1 MNWKKPTSAPY
12 WPRPELWTRRPKRW
26 ASMLRPC
33 IANASSTTCEQH
45 PMKLAMKLR
54 TRLFLSISAL
64 ITVALL
70 GLLLGLVSVMQMAK
84 SQEALIKHNFV
95 TLDLGLKLRQNLG
108 DQLVMMLNE
117 QPDRNA
123 LQQAQEQFRELLA
136 QGVEH
141 DAQNSIDTGFDQAR
155 VDYQQFLQ
163 TYQQNRDG
171 APSLR
176 DDAALSDSF
185 NKLRNGLLAAH
196 KQALTNINEAE
207 SNSRERALWVAAL
220 LGLVGIAVLGIGF
233 ITAHGIAR
241 RFGAPIEA
249 LAKAADNIGQ
259 GNFEVTLPISSAAEM
274 NLLTRRFGIMA
285 EALRQ
290 HQATNIDELLAGQQ
304 RLQAVLDSIDDG
316 LLMIDRQG
324 RLEHLNPVAQ
334 RQLGWDEDRLGQGLG
349 EALQRPELD
358 EQLYL
363 TLRGG
368 TLDRAPDDLSV
379 EVDGETRLLTYSL
392 TPVSHTKG
400 HILGAVMVLHDVTE
414 QRAFERVRSEFV
426 LRASHE
432 LRTPVTGMHMAFG
445 LLQER
450 VHFPTESRE
459 ADLLNTVNEEMQ
471 RLMQLIN
478 DLLNFS
484 RYQNGLQ
491 KLTLGPCDVSEMLN
505 NARQRF
511 ADQAEEQNI
520 VIVVEIQ
527 EPLPHLHADHT
538 QLDRVLD
545 NLLDNALRHTPQN
558 GLIRLQARRHGERV
572 IISVED
578 NGEGIAYGQQGRIF
592 EPFVQVGRKK
602 GGAGLGLA
610 LCKEIVQLHG
620 GRMGVYSR
628 PTQGTQFYMAL
639 PL

>member
-1 MNWKKPTSAPY
+1 
-12 WPRPELWTRRPKRW
+12 
-26 ASMLRPC
+26 
-33 IANASSTTCEQH
+33 
-45 PMKLAMKLR
+45 MKLAMKLR

-64 ITVALL
+64 ITVALF
-70 GLLLGLVSVMQMAK
+70 GLLLGLVSVMQMAG
-84 SQEALIKHNFV
+84 SQEALVRNNFV
-95 TLDLGLKLRQNLG
+95 TLDLGLKLRQTLG
-108 DQLVMMLNE
+108 DQLIIMLSQ
-117 QPDRNA
+117 QPDSQAFDASKQRYFE
-123 LQQAQEQFRELLA
+123 LLEEGIAQEPAIDGSEYGFKKAKADYLSFIQAYEVSPDPAHVLSGNDELT
-136 QGVEH
+136 EK
-141 DAQNSIDTGFDQAR
+141 
-155 VDYQQFLQ
+155 
-163 TYQQNRDG
+163 
-171 APSLR
+171 
-176 DDAALSDSF
+176 F
-185 NKLRNGLLAAH
+185 NELRNGL
-196 KQALTNINEAE
+196 INEHKRALDNIGATE
-207 SNSRERALWVAAL
+207 RHARERALLIAGL
-220 LGLVGIAVLGIGF
+220 LGLVGLAVLIIGF
-233 ITAHGIAR
+233 VTAHAIAR
-241 RFGAPIEA
+241 RFGEPIEA
-249 LAKAADNIGQ
+249 LAQAADNIGQ
-259 GNFEVTLPISSAAEM
+259 GNFDVTLPVSSAVEL
-274 NLLTRRFGIMA
+274 NQLTRRFGIMA
-285 EALRQ
+285 EALRE

-324 RLEHLNPVAQ
+324 HLEHLNPVAQ

-349 EALQRPELD
+349 TALQRPELD
-358 EQLYL
+358 DQLQL
-363 TLRGG
+363 VLRGG
-368 TLDRAPDDLSV
+368 TLERAPEDLNI

-392 TPVSHTKG
+392 TPVSHTQG

-445 LLQER
+445 LFRER
-450 VHFPTESRE
+450 AHFPQDSRE
-459 ADLLNTVNEEMQ
+459 ADLLDTVNEEMQ

-491 KLTLGPCDVSEMLN
+491 KLSLAPCSIEDLLEQAQLRFTSGAEEKGIELLVEVQGPLP
-505 NARQRF
+505 RLQ
-511 ADQAEEQNI
+511 ADQ
-520 VIVVEIQ
+520 
-527 EPLPHLHADHT
+527 P

-545 NLLDNALRHTPQN
+545 NLIDNALRHTSAG

-628 PTQGTQFYMAL
+628 PGQGTQFYMAL
-639 PL
+639 TV

>member
-1 MNWKKPTSAPY
+1 
-12 WPRPELWTRRPKRW
+12 
-26 ASMLRPC
+26 
-33 IANASSTTCEQH
+33 
-45 PMKLAMKLR
+45 MKFTMKLR

-84 SQEALIKHNFV
+84 SQEDLVRQNFL
-95 TLDLGLKLRQNLG
+95 TLDIGLKLRQNLG
-108 DQLVMMLNE
+108 DQLVMLLKDK
-117 QPDRNA
+117 PDEALLHQYQAQFQVLLDQGIDHDQQTNSHSSFEKARQDYAQFLKA
-123 LQQAQEQFRELLA
+123 LQ
-136 QGVEH
+136 
-141 DAQNSIDTGFDQAR
+141 DANDAENAMS
-155 VDYQQFLQ
+155 
-163 TYQQNRDG
+163 
-171 APSLR
+171 
-176 DDAALSDSF
+176 DDKAVTDAF
-185 NKLRNGLLAAH
+185 NALRNGLLDAH
-196 KQALTNINEAE
+196 RQALENISQAE
-207 SNSRERALWVAAL
+207 SASRTRALWVAAL
-220 LGLVGIAVLGIGF
+220 LGLVGLAVLAIGF

-249 LAKAADNIGQ
+249 LATAADKIGQ

-274 NLLTRRFGIMA
+274 NQLTRRFGIMA

-290 HQATNIDELLAGQQ
+290 HQVTNVDELLAGQQ

-334 RQLGWDEDRLGQGLG
+334 RQLGWEEGRLGQGLG

-363 TLRGG
+363 VLRGG
-368 TLDRAPDDLSV
+368 TLERAPEDLSI
-379 EVDGETRLLTYSL
+379 EIDGETRLLTYSL

-445 LLQER
+445 LLRER
-450 VHFPTESRE
+450 VHFAPDSRE
-459 ADLLNTVNEEMQ
+459 TDLLDTVNEEMQ

-491 KLTLGPCDVSEMLN
+491 KLTLAPCDVSELLTE
-505 NARQRF
+505 ARQRF
-511 ADQAEEQNI
+511 ADTALEQD
-520 VIVVEIQ
+520 VMVQLDMQ
-527 EPLPHLHADHT
+527 EPLPRLQADKA
-538 QLDRVLD
+538 QLERVLD
-545 NLLDNALRHTPQN
+545 NLLDNALRHTPQS
-558 GLIRLQARRHGERV
+558 GLIRLQARRHGERL

-578 NGEGIAYGQQGRIF
+578 NGEGIAYGQQARIF

-628 PTQGTQFYMAL
+628 PGQGTQFYMAL

>member
-1 MNWKKPTSAPY
+1 
-12 WPRPELWTRRPKRW
+12 
-26 ASMLRPC
+26 
-33 IANASSTTCEQH
+33 
-45 PMKLAMKLR
+45 MKLAMKLR

-70 GLLLGLVSVMQMAK
+70 GLLLGLVSVMQMAGT
-84 SQEALIKHNFV
+84 QEALVRNNFV
-95 TLDLGLKLRQNLG
+95 TLDLGLKLRQALG
-108 DQLVMMLNE
+108 DQLILLMAEKPDPAAFEASKQHYFQLLDEGIAHE
-117 QPDRNA
+117 QSGEGRPS
-123 LQQAQEQFRELLA
+123 
-136 QGVEH
+136 G
-141 DAQNSIDTGFDQAR
+141 
-155 VDYQQFLQ
+155 FLQ
-163 TYQQNRDG
+163 AKDDYLSFVQALDLSRD
-171 APSLR
+171 PSHVLSGNE
-176 DDAALSDSF
+176 ALTEKF
-185 NKLRNGLLAAH
+185 NVLRNGLIAEH
-196 KQALTNINEAE
+196 KHALDSINETQRQA
-207 SNSRERALWVAAL
+207 RDRALLIAGL
-220 LGLVGIAVLGIGF
+220 LGFVGLAVLIIGF
-233 ITAHGIAR
+233 VTAHAIAR

-249 LAKAADNIGQ
+249 LAQAADHIGQ

-274 NLLTRRFGIMA
+274 NQLTKRFGIMA

-316 LLMIDRQG
+316 LLMIDRDG
-324 RLEHLNPVAQ
+324 HLEHLNPVAQ
-334 RQLGWDEDRLGQGLG
+334 RQLGWDTNRLGQGLG
-349 EALQRPELD
+349 SALERPELD
-358 EQLYL
+358 QQLQL
-363 TLRGG
+363 VLRGG
-368 TLDRAPDDLSV
+368 TLERAPEDLSI
-379 EVDGETRLLTYSL
+379 EVDGESRLLTYSL
-392 TPVSHTKG
+392 TPVSHTQG

-445 LLQER
+445 LFRER
-450 VHFPTESRE
+450 THFAEDSRE
-459 ADLLNTVNEEMQ
+459 ADLLETVNEEMQ

-491 KLTLGPCDVSEMLN
+491 KLSLAPCSIEELLEQ
-505 NARQRF
+505 ARSRF
-511 ADQAEEQNI
+511 ADSAKEKGI
-520 VIVVEIQ
+520 DLLVEVQ
-527 EPLPHLHADHT
+527 GPLPWLQADQA
-538 QLDRVLD
+538 QLERVLD
-545 NLLDNALRHTPQN
+545 NLIDNALRHTGADGQ
-558 GLIRLQARRHGERV
+558 IRLQARRHGERV

-628 PTQGTQFYMAL
+628 PGQGTQFYMAL
-639 PL
+639 AV

>member
-1 MNWKKPTSAPY
+1 
-12 WPRPELWTRRPKRW
+12 
-26 ASMLRPC
+26 
-33 IANASSTTCEQH
+33 
-45 PMKLAMKLR
+45 MKLAMKLR

-84 SQEALIKHNFV
+84 TQEALIRNNFI
-95 TLDLGLKLRQNLG
+95 TLDLGLKLRQTLG
-108 DQLVMMLNE
+108 DQLIIMLNHN
-117 QPDRNA
+117 PDRAA
-123 LQQAQEQFRELLA
+123 LDESRQEYLALLD
-136 QGVEH
+136 QGIEH
-141 DAQNSIDTGFDQAR
+141 ERQNNVHNGFTQAR
-155 VDYQQFLQ
+155 DDYQKFFEAFE
-163 TYQQNRDG
+163 RADG
-171 APSLR
+171 TSTGINGNTELTHR
-176 DDAALSDSF
+176 F
-185 NKLRNGLLAAH
+185 NTLRNGLISEH
-196 KQALTNINEAE
+196 QQALNNINNIEHQA
-207 SNSRERALWVAAL
+207 RDRALLIAGL
-220 LGLVGIAVLGIGF
+220 LGLVGLAVLIIGF

-241 RFGAPIEA
+241 RFGGPIEA

-259 GNFEVTLPISSAAEM
+259 GNFDVTLPLSSAAEM

-285 EALRQ
+285 QALRE
-290 HQATNIDELLAGQQ
+290 HQATNVDELLAGQQ
-304 RLQAVLDSIDDG
+304 RLQSVLDSIDDG

-324 RLEHLNPVAQ
+324 HLEHLNPVAQ
-334 RQLGWDEDRLGQGLG
+334 RQLGWDEERLGQGLG
-349 EALQRPELD
+349 TALGRPELD
-358 EQLYL
+358 EQLQL
-363 TLRGG
+363 VLRGG
-368 TLDRAPDDLSV
+368 TLERAPEDLSI
-379 EVDGETRLLTYSL
+379 EVDGESRLLTYSL
-392 TPVSHTKG
+392 TPVSHPQG

-450 VHFPTESRE
+450 LRFPEESRE

-491 KLTLGPCDVSEMLN
+491 KLTLAPCILEELL
-505 NARQRF
+505 
-511 ADQAEEQNI
+511 DQARNRFLGAATAQDIELL
-520 VIVVEIQ
+520 VEIQ
-527 EPLPHLHADHT
+527 APLPRLHADRM
-538 QLDRVLD
+538 QLERVLD
-545 NLLDNALRHTPQN
+545 NLIDNALRHTAKG

-628 PTQGTQFYMAL
+628 PGQGTQFYLAL

>member
-1 MNWKKPTSAPY
+1 
-12 WPRPELWTRRPKRW
+12 
-26 ASMLRPC
+26 
-33 IANASSTTCEQH
+33 
-45 PMKLAMKLR
+45 MKLAMKLR

-70 GLLLGLVSVMQMAK
+70 GLLLGLVSVMQMAG
-84 SQEALIKHNFV
+84 SQDAVVRSNFV
-95 TLDLGLKLRQNLG
+95 SLDLGLKLRQTLG
-108 DQLVMMLNE
+108 DQLVIMLSEKPDPAAFEASKQHYFQLLDEGIAHE
-117 QPDRNA
+117 QVGDA
-123 LQQAQEQFRELLA
+123 VQYGFSQAKK
-136 QGVEH
+136 
-141 DAQNSIDTGFDQAR
+141 
-155 VDYQQFLQ
+155 DYLSFLQ
-163 TYQQNRDG
+163 
-171 APSLR
+171 AF
-176 DDAALSDSF
+176 SDSRGPTHVLSGNQVLTEKF
-185 NKLRNGLLAAH
+185 NALRNGLITEH
-196 KQALTNINEAE
+196 KRALDNINNTQRKA
-207 SNSRERALWVAAL
+207 RDRALLIAGL
-220 LGLVGIAVLGIGF
+220 LGFVGLAVLIIGF

-249 LAKAADNIGQ
+249 LAQAADNIGQ

-285 EALRQ
+285 EALRE
-290 HQATNIDELLAGQQ
+290 HQATNVDELLAGQQ

-324 RLEHLNPVAQ
+324 HLEHLNPVAQ
-334 RQLGWDEDRLGQGLG
+334 RQLGWDSDRLGQGLG
-349 EALQRPELD
+349 SALERPELD
-358 EQLYL
+358 EQLQL
-363 TLRGG
+363 VLRGG
-368 TLDRAPDDLSV
+368 TLERAPEDLAI
-379 EVDGETRLLTYSL
+379 EVDGESRLLTYSL
-392 TPVSHTKG
+392 TPVSHTQG

-445 LLQER
+445 LFRER
-450 VHFPTESRE
+450 AKFPEDSRE
-459 ADLLNTVNEEMQ
+459 ADLLDTVNEEMQ

-491 KLTLGPCDVSEMLN
+491 KLTLAPCSIEDLLAQAQDRFAATAAEKGIELLVEVQGPLP
-505 NARQRF
+505 RLQ
-511 ADQAEEQNI
+511 ADQA
-520 VIVVEIQ
+520 
-527 EPLPHLHADHT
+527 

-545 NLLDNALRHTPQN
+545 NLIDNAMRHTAADGQ
-558 GLIRLQARRHGERV
+558 IRLQARRHGERV

-628 PTQGTQFYMAL
+628 PGQGTQFYMAL
-639 PL
+639 AV

>member
-1 MNWKKPTSAPY
+1 
-12 WPRPELWTRRPKRW
+12 
-26 ASMLRPC
+26 
-33 IANASSTTCEQH
+33 
-45 PMKLAMKLR
+45 MKLAMKLR

-70 GLLLGLVSVMQMAK
+70 GLLLGLVSVMQMART
-84 SQEALIKHNFV
+84 QESLIQHNFAI
-95 TLDLGLKLRQNLG
+95 LDLGLKLRQNLG
-108 DQLVMMLNE
+108 DQLVLMTGANR
-117 QPDRNA
+117 D
-123 LQQAQEQFRELLA
+123 QAELERIQSQFEELLEEGSV
-136 QGVEH
+136 Q
-141 DAQNSIDTGFDQAR
+141 DTQQNVRNGFEKTKGDYRQFIDTWKQYGNDVRGIRGVPQ
-155 VDYQQFLQ
+155 
-163 TYQQNRDG
+163 
-171 APSLR
+171 
-176 DDAALSDSF
+176 LSDSF
-185 NKLRNGLLAAH
+185 DNLRNGLLAVH
-196 KQALTNINEAE
+196 RKALENISSAE
-207 SNSRERALWVAAL
+207 INSRDRALWIAGL
-220 LGLVGIAVLGIGF
+220 LGLVGLAVLCIGF
-233 ITAHGIAR
+233 VTAHGIAR

-249 LAKAADNIGQ
+249 LAKAADRIGE
-259 GNFEVTLPISSAAEM
+259 GDYEVTLPISSAAEM

-324 RLEHLNPVAQ
+324 HLEHLNPVAQ
-334 RQLGWDEDRLGQGLG
+334 RQLGWDESRLGQSLG
-349 EALQRPELD
+349 DALGRPELD
-358 EQLYL
+358 EQLHL
-363 TLRGG
+363 VLRGG
-368 TLDRAPDDLSV
+368 TLERAPEDLAI
-379 EVDGETRLLTYSL
+379 EIDGESRLLTYSM

-450 VHFPTESRE
+450 LHFAPETRE
-459 ADLLNTVNEEMQ
+459 ADLLNTVTEEMQ

-491 KLTLGPCDVSEMLN
+491 KLKLAPCSIETLLEEARARFEDKALEQDIVLMLDMQEPMP
-505 NARQRF
+505 RLH
-511 ADQAEEQNI
+511 ADQA
-520 VIVVEIQ
+520 
-527 EPLPHLHADHT
+527 
-538 QLDRVLD
+538 QLERVLD

-558 GLIRLQARRHGERV
+558 GLIRLQARRHGERA

-628 PTQGTQFYMAL
+628 PGQGTQFYMAL

>member
-1 MNWKKPTSAPY
+1 
-12 WPRPELWTRRPKRW
+12 
-26 ASMLRPC
+26 
-33 IANASSTTCEQH
+33 
-45 PMKLAMKLR
+45 MKLAMKLR

-84 SQEALIKHNFV
+84 TQEALIRNNFI
-95 TLDLGLKLRQNLG
+95 TLDLGLKLRQTLG
-108 DQLVMMLNE
+108 DQLLIMLNHN
-117 QPDRNA
+117 PDRTA
-123 LQQAQEQFRELLA
+123 LDDSRQEYLALLE
-136 QGVEH
+136 QGIEH
-141 DAQNSIDTGFDQAR
+141 ERQNNVRNGFTQAR
-155 VDYQQFLQ
+155 DDYQRFFEAFE
-163 TYQQNRDG
+163 RADG
-171 APSLR
+171 TPAGVNGNTELTHR
-176 DDAALSDSF
+176 F
-185 NKLRNGLLAAH
+185 NTLRNGLISEH
-196 KQALTNINEAE
+196 KQALDNINDIEHQAR
-207 SNSRERALWVAAL
+207 NRALLIAGL
-220 LGLVGIAVLGIGF
+220 LGLVGLAVLIIGF

-241 RFGAPIEA
+241 RFGGPIEA

-259 GNFEVTLPISSAAEM
+259 GNFDVTLPLSAAAEM

-285 EALRQ
+285 QALRE
-290 HQATNIDELLAGQQ
+290 HQATNVDELLAGQQ
-304 RLQAVLDSIDDG
+304 RLQSVLDSIDDG

-324 RLEHLNPVAQ
+324 HLEHLNPVAQ
-334 RQLGWDEDRLGQGLG
+334 RQLGWDDECLGQGLG
-349 EALQRPELD
+349 SALQRPELD
-358 EQLYL
+358 EQLQL
-363 TLRGG
+363 VLRGG
-368 TLDRAPDDLSV
+368 TLERAPEDLSV
-379 EVDGETRLLTYSL
+379 EVDGESRLLTYSL
-392 TPVSHTKG
+392 TPVSHPQG

-450 VHFPTESRE
+450 LRFPEESRE

-491 KLTLGPCDVSEMLN
+491 KLTLAPCTLEELLEQ
-505 NARQRF
+505 ARNRF
-511 ADQAEEQNI
+511 ISTATAQGIELRVELQA
-520 VIVVEIQ
+520 
-527 EPLPHLHADHT
+527 PLPRLHADRM
-538 QLDRVLD
+538 QLERVLD
-545 NLLDNALRHTPQN
+545 NLIDNALRHTAKG

-628 PTQGTQFYMAL
+628 PGQGTQFYLAL

>member
-1 MNWKKPTSAPY
+1 M
-12 WPRPELWTRRPKRW
+12 
-26 ASMLRPC
+26 MF
-33 IANASSTTCEQH
+33 
-45 PMKLAMKLR
+45 AMKLR

-84 SQEALIKHNFV
+84 SQESLIRHNFI
-95 TLDLGLKLRQNLG
+95 TLDIGLKLRQNLG
-108 DQLVMMLNE
+108 DQLVMLLKDN
-117 QPDRNA
+117 PDPKALLQNQQQFQELLDQGIDHDQQTNTRSGFEKARGDYERFLKA
-123 LQQAQEQFRELLA
+123 LQDTRQPT
-136 QGVEH
+136 
-141 DAQNSIDTGFDQAR
+141 NSLTDDTEVTNA
-155 VDYQQFLQ
+155 
-163 TYQQNRDG
+163 
-171 APSLR
+171 
-176 DDAALSDSF
+176 F
-185 NKLRNGLLAAH
+185 NTLRNGLLDAH
-196 KQALTNINEAE
+196 RQALANINDAE
-207 SNSRERALWVAAL
+207 SASRSKALWVASL
-220 LGLVGIAVLGIGF
+220 LGLVGLAVLAIGF

-241 RFGAPIEA
+241 RFGGPIEA
-249 LAKAADNIGQ
+249 LARAADNIGE
-259 GNFEVTLPISSAAEM
+259 GNFDVTLPISSSAEM
-274 NLLTRRFGIMA
+274 NQLTRRFGMMA
-285 EALRQ
+285 ESLRQ
-290 HQATNIDELLAGQQ
+290 HQVTNVDQLLAGQQ

-334 RQLGWDEDRLGQGLG
+334 RQLGWEEGRLGQGLG

-363 TLRGG
+363 VLRGG
-368 TLDRAPDDLSV
+368 TLERAPEDLSI

-450 VHFPTESRE
+450 VHFPPDSRE
-459 ADLLNTVNEEMQ
+459 MDLLDTVNEEMQ

-491 KLTLGPCDVSEMLN
+491 KLTLEPCDIGELLGA
-505 NARQRF
+505 ARQRF
-511 ADQAEEQNI
+511 AEPAAKQDVQVLMEM
-520 VIVVEIQ
+520 Q
-527 EPLPHLHADHT
+527 EPLPRLQADKA

-545 NLLDNALRHTPQN
+545 NLLDNALRHTPQS
-558 GLIRLQARRHGERV
+558 GLIRLQARRHGERL

-578 NGEGIAYGQQGRIF
+578 NGEGIAYGQQARIF

-628 PTQGTQFYMAL
+628 PGQGTQFYMAL

>member
-1 MNWKKPTSAPY
+1 
-12 WPRPELWTRRPKRW
+12 
-26 ASMLRPC
+26 
-33 IANASSTTCEQH
+33 
-45 PMKLAMKLR
+45 MKFAMKLR

-64 ITVALL
+64 MTVALL
-70 GLLLGLVSVMQMAK
+70 GLLLGLVSVMQLAQ
-84 SQEALIKHNFV
+84 SQESLIRYNFA
-95 TLDLGLKLRQNLG
+95 TLDISLKLRQNLG
-108 DQLVMMLNE
+108 DQLVMLLKEKLDQTALQRIQVQFQELLDKGIEHDQQTNIHSGFETTRLKYE
-117 QPDRNA
+117 QFVNVLKQSRSTTNA
-123 LQQAQEQFRELLA
+123 L
-136 QGVEH
+136 
-141 DAQNSIDTGFDQAR
+141 S
-155 VDYQQFLQ
+155 
-163 TYQQNRDG
+163 
-171 APSLR
+171 
-176 DDAALSDSF
+176 DDAAVASAF
-185 NKLRNGLLAAH
+185 NTLRTALIDAH
-196 KQALTNINEAE
+196 REALDNISEAE
-207 SNSRERALWVAAL
+207 TASRTRALWVAAL
-220 LGLVGIAVLGIGF
+220 LGLVALAVLAIGF
-233 ITAHGIAR
+233 VTAHGIAR

-259 GNFEVTLPISSAAEM
+259 GNFEVTLPISSASEM
-274 NLLTRRFGIMA
+274 NQLTRRFGMMA

-290 HQATNIDELLAGQQ
+290 HQVTNIDELLAGQQ

-334 RQLGWDEDRLGQGLG
+334 RQLGWEEGRLGQGLG

-358 EQLYL
+358 DQLYL
-363 TLRGG
+363 VLRGG
-368 TLDRAPDDLSV
+368 TLERAPEDLSI
-379 EVDGETRLLTYSL
+379 EIEGETRLLTYSL

-450 VHFPTESRE
+450 VHFPADSRE
-459 ADLLNTVNEEMQ
+459 TDLLNTVNEEMQ

-491 KLTLGPCDVSEMLN
+491 KLTLAPCDVGELLKA
-505 NARQRF
+505 ARQRF
-511 ADQAEEQNI
+511 ADAASEQD
-520 VIVVEIQ
+520 VVVLLETQ
-527 EPLPHLHADHT
+527 EPLPRLQADQA

-545 NLLDNALRHTPQN
+545 NLLDNALRHTPQS
-558 GLIRLQARRHGERV
+558 GLIRLQARRHGERL
-572 IISVED
+572 IITVED
-578 NGEGIAYGQQGRIF
+578 NGEGIAYGQQARIF

-628 PTQGTQFYMAL
+628 PGQGTQFYMAL

>member
-1 MNWKKPTSAPY
+1 
-12 WPRPELWTRRPKRW
+12 
-26 ASMLRPC
+26 
-33 IANASSTTCEQH
+33 
-45 PMKLAMKLR
+45 MKFAMKLR

-84 SQEALIKHNFV
+84 SQETLIQHNFV
-95 TLDLGLKLRQNLG
+95 TLDLGLRLRQNLG
-108 DQLVMMLNE
+108 DQLVMMLRNKPVEPELLQAQQQFQELLTEGINHDVQTHTSNGFE
-117 QPDRNA
+117 QAQVDYKSFVQAYERSRNA
-123 LQQAQEQFRELLA
+123 TQPI
-136 QGVEH
+136 G
-141 DAQNSIDTGFDQAR
+141 
-155 VDYQQFLQ
+155 
-163 TYQQNRDG
+163 
-171 APSLR
+171 
-176 DDAALSDSF
+176 DDAELTASF
-185 NKLRNGLLAAH
+185 NVLRNGLLSAH
-196 KQALTNINEAE
+196 RQALENINQSE
-207 SNSRERALWVAAL
+207 SSARSHALWVSGL
-220 LGLVGIAVLGIGF
+220 LGLVGLAVLGIGF

-274 NLLTRRFGIMA
+274 NLLTRRFGVMA
-285 EALRQ
+285 EALRR
-290 HQATNIDELLAGQQ
+290 HQVTNVDELLAGQQ

-324 RLEHLNPVAQ
+324 KLEHLNPVAQ
-334 RQLGWDEDRLGQGLG
+334 RQLGWEEDRLGLGLG
-349 EALQRPELD
+349 DALGRPELD

-363 TLRGG
+363 VLRGG
-368 TLDRAPDDLSV
+368 TLERAPEDLSI
-379 EVDGETRLLTYSL
+379 EIDGEARLLTYSL

-450 VHFPTESRE
+450 VHFPAESRE
-459 ADLLNTVNEEMQ
+459 ADLLKTVNEEMQ

-491 KLTLGPCDVSEMLN
+491 KLTLAPFDVSELLEES
-505 NARQRF
+505 RVRF
-511 ADQAEEQNI
+511 AEQAQEQDI
-520 VIVVEIQ
+520 ILLVEMQ
-527 EPLPHLHADHT
+527 EPLPRLNADRA
-538 QLDRVLD
+538 QLERVLD
-545 NLLDNALRHTPQN
+545 NLLDNALRHTPHG
-558 GLIRLQARRHGERV
+558 GLIRLQARRHGERL

-578 NGEGIAYGQQGRIF
+578 NGEGIAYGQQARIF

-628 PTQGTQFYMAL
+628 PAQGTQFYMAL